1 MNETETQALTE
12 ITQQLR
18 VVNAYQHF
26 LYYIEPLHIKEHDP
40 WKSSGLL
47 SHFMDKLN
55 YFRRDEEFIS
65 TRCVAGWFQDMNKSY
80 QADLLKYIMKF
91 HADKY

>member
-1 MNETETQALTE
+1 MDNIETQALSE

-26 LYYIEPLHIKEHDP
+26 LYYIDTNHIKEYDP
-40 WKSSGLL
+40 WKGSGLL
-47 SHFMDKLN
+47 SHFMEKLTF
-55 YFRRDEEFIS
+55 YTAGESFIS
-65 TRCVAGWFQDMNKSY
+65 TRCVVMWFQDMNKSY